1 MSRSWPQKLDM
12 PKSLGS
18 HNEWNGCWRN
28 EGPCRSR
35 GVFSLA
41 GGLPEIGTPECFRQE
56 LQLIALDM
64 EEGCSQPKWNGPL
77 DCFLLLLLLLLFF
90 FFSFF
95 LSFLFVLFS
104 CLFVLLMTSLKIH
117 AHFLHVHGMLRR
129 TYPYTLTLT
138 PNRWKISKWEKPPDL
153 LILLKNCR
161 VLLLWLTD
169 AHQMSRN
176 HFDSWHSFP
185 KK

>member
-1 MSRSWPQKLDM
+1 M
-12 PKSLGS
+12 
-18 HNEWNGCWRN
+18 
-28 EGPCRSR
+28 
-35 GVFSLA
+35 FSLA